1 MTNGFIGRLAL
12 AFVAVF
18 LAFVVWFVISA
29 PRRGPVSERAF
40 AAPLAIVGMPRDLII
55 TTPLPDNINVRLR
68 GRVSDLHALSSA
80 NLEVTVDLS
89 WVRAGDATITLRPQ
103 VINVPN
109 NVEVVSIDPNKLR
122 FRAEQIRQRVVP
134 VRPFLV
140 GTLPGDY
147 VAGEP
152 TIQPEQALISGPA
165 SQIRKITEVATERII
180 MTGRTDTFTQNVA
193 VVSDSPLVRV
203 IDPLTVQVTVP
214 VLAEVGPQ
222 APITTTTST
231 TAPTTTDTT
240 TQRKPE

>member
-1 MTNGFIGRLAL
+1 M
-12 AFVAVF
+12 
-18 LAFVVWFVISA
+18 
-29 PRRGPVSERAF
+29 
-40 AAPLAIVGMPRDLII
+40 
-55 TTPLPDNINVRLR
+55 RLR

-122 FRAEQIRQRVVP
+122 FRVEQIRQRVVP

-140 GTLPGDY
+140 GTLPADY

-180 MTGRTDTFTQNVA
+180 MTGRTGTFVQNVA
-193 VVSDSPLVRV
+193 PVSDSSLVR
-203 IDPLTVQVTVP
+203 ILEPLSVQVTVP
-214 VLAEVGPQ
+214 VTAEIGPT
-222 APITTTTST
+222 P
-231 TAPTTTDTT
+231 PVTDTKT
-240 TQRKPE
+240 ETNNESPVRH